1 MDVKSLDSS
10 VARRMSPSGLKK
22 VWACLVLEN
31 TLDAGRPARFSKVW
45 LKFDELPTPKDR
57 VYTRDAHSECNI
69 PAHVGSGLV
78 PDRKGSGVGSVTSTP
93 RDNVHTQNAKNVIFE
108 KRKNNLW
115 EKYPTPAPCGQAQD
129 LTLQRDGDMSTH
141 LLLTTNCRNALNIL
155 GV

>member
-57 VYTRDAHSECNI
+57 VHTRDAHSECNI
-69 PAHVGSGLV
+69 PAPQGE
-78 PDRKGSGVGSVTSTP
+78 GSGVGSVTSTP
-93 RDNVHTQNAKNVIFE
+93 RDNVHTQSAENVIFE

-115 EKYPTPAPCGQAQD
+115 VKYPTPAPCGQAQD
-129 LTLQRDGDMSTH
+129 LTLQRGGDISTH